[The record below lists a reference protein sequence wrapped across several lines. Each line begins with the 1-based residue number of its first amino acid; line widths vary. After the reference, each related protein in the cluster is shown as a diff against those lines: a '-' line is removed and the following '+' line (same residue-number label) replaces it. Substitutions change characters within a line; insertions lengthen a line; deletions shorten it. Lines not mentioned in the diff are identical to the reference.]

1 LKLRLTLRAF
11 AGMLCGLPRGA
22 SFLLVLTGAL
32 AGGCP
37 ENQDESVPGPRAVAG
52 VNGEAIT
59 LEEFQEA
66 FDEIRSV
73 GKGFFVDR
81 ERAGSLKRDL
91 LERMIDTRL
100 LLQEAGRKRIVLDP
114 KVAEASV
121 DLARRE
127 YPPGGFGEELL
138 KQGKS
143 VEAYLQE
150 TGSSLLLRKLL
161 KREVIDRIAVSR
173 EEVDKYY
180 QEHRDQFHKPEEV
193 RVRQIVTKTEEEA
206 EKLRR
211 VILRGVSF
219 EELARKHSLGPEAKK
234 GGDLGYFPR
243 GRMPP
248 AIEEACFKLWSSQV
262 SRVTAS
268 PYGFHLFQLVD
279 RRPARELSQEE
290 AHPEIELKLLSDKTQ
305 EAETYYIRSLR
316 EKASIQRDL
325 SLLDRVH

>member
-1 LKLRLTLRAF
+1 MKLQPTLLLLALAALCAVPF
-11 AGMLCGLPRGA
+11 GAG
-22 SFLLVLTGAL
+22 VL
-32 AGGCP
+32 AGGCS
-37 ENQDESVPGPRAVAG
+37 ENQDESSPGPRTVAV
-52 VNGEAIT
+52 VNDQAIT
-59 LEEFQEA
+59 LEGFQEA
-66 FDEIRSV
+66 LDEIRSV
-73 GKGFFVDR
+73 GKGFFVDK
-81 ERAGSLKRDL
+81 ERASSLKRDL

-100 LLQEAGRKRIVLDP
+100 LLQEADRKRIVLDP

-127 YPPGGFGEELL
+127 YPPGGLEEELL
-138 KQGKS
+138 KKGKS
-143 VEAYLQE
+143 VESYLKE

-161 KREVIDRIAVSR
+161 KREVVDRIAVSR
-173 EEVDKYY
+173 EEVEKYY
-180 QEHRDQFHKPEEV
+180 QEHSDQFRKPEEV

-206 EKLRR
+206 EKLRKM
-211 VILRGVSF
+211 ILRGVSF

-248 AIEEACFKLWSSQV
+248 AIEEACFKLWSSHV
-262 SRVTAS
+262 SRVAAS

-279 RRPARELSQEE
+279 RRLARELSLEE
-290 AHPEIELKLLSDKTQ
+290 AHPEIERKLVSEKTR

-325 SLLDRVH
+325 SLLDKVH

>member
-1 LKLRLTLRAF
+1 MKLQLI
-11 AGMLCGLPRGA
+11 
-22 SFLLVLTGAL
+22 FLLMALAGAL
-32 AGGCP
+32 AGGCS
-37 ENQDESVPGPRAVAG
+37 ESEDESSPGPRSVAV

-66 FDEIRSV
+66 LDEIRSV
-73 GKGFFVDR
+73 GKGFFVDK
-81 ERAGSLKRDL
+81 ERASSLKQDL

-100 LLQEAGRKRIVLDP
+100 LLQEANRRRIVLDP
-114 KVAEASV
+114 KVAEASL

-127 YPPGGFGEELL
+127 YPPGGLEEELL
-138 KQGKS
+138 KKGKS
-143 VEAYLQE
+143 VEAYLKE

-161 KREVIDRIAVSR
+161 KREVVDRIAVSR
-173 EEVDKYY
+173 VEVEKYY
-180 QEHRDQFHKPEEV
+180 LEHRDQFRKPEEV

-206 EKLRR
+206 EKLRKM
-211 VILRGVSF
+211 ILRGASF

-234 GGDLGYFPR
+234 GGDLGHFPR

-248 AIEEACFKLWSSQV
+248 AIEEACFKLWSSHV
-262 SRVTAS
+262 SRVAAS

-279 RRPARELSQEE
+279 RRPARELSLEE
-290 AHPEIELKLLSDKTQ
+290 AHPEIERNLVSEKTR

-325 SLLDRVH
+325 SLLDKVH

>member
-1 LKLRLTLRAF
+1 LRR
-11 AGMLCGLPRGA
+11 RRIV
-22 SFLLVLTGAL
+22 LLSAL
-32 AGGCP
+32 AWVLAVGCSK
-37 ENQDESVPGPRAVAG
+37 DKHESSPGPWAVAV
-52 VNGEAIT
+52 VNTEAIT

-66 FDEIRSV
+66 LDEIRSV
-73 GKGFFVDR
+73 GKGFFVDQ
-81 ERAGSLKRDL
+81 ERADSLKRDL

-114 KVAEASV
+114 KITEATL

-127 YPPGGFGEELL
+127 YPPGGLEEDLL
-138 KQGKS
+138 KQGKTL
-143 VEAYLQE
+143 EAYLEE

-173 EEVDKYY
+173 EEVEKYY
-180 QEHRDQFHKPEEV
+180 QEHGDQFRKPEEV

-206 EKLRR
+206 ENLRKT
-211 VILRGVSF
+211 ILRGASF
-219 EELARKHSLGPEAKK
+219 EELAREHSLGPEAKE

-248 AIEEACFKLWSSQV
+248 AIEEACFKLWSSYV
-262 SRVTAS
+262 GRATAS

-279 RRPARELSQEE
+279 RRPARELSLEE
-290 AHPEIELKLLSDKTQ
+290 AVPEIERKLIDEKTR

-316 EKASIQRDL
+316 ERANIQRDL
-325 SLLDRVH
+325 SLLDKVH